1 MEGFLNN
8 LPKFNNS
15 LLNLLFN
22 LFSIKIISLRSFLYR
37 LITKTYYFQRFCNSN
52 IYTSVTSTL
61 HIKPDICYKIRIY
74 RTFTTIPTL
83 LLLDIISNKILNSKH
98 FYLQIYS
105 KFNRIIMKC
114 GQNVVNIV
122 FNF

>member
-1 MEGFLNN
+1 M
-8 LPKFNNS
+8 
-15 LLNLLFN
+15 
-22 LFSIKIISLRSFLYR
+22 YR

-74 RTFTTIPTL
+74 KTFTTTPTL
-83 LLLDIISNKILNSKH
+83 LLLSIISNKILNSKH

-114 GQNVVNIV
+114 GQNVVIIV
-122 FNF
+122 FNFFEPRRCNSTVVGSYYILINFSARTDAFYHF